1 MNYVQQTLL
10 AKLWIMFI
18 TYEVNMNR
26 RVTSTDKILEVAL
39 LIAKKEGVDK
49 LSIRK
54 LASAC
59 GIAIGSVYN
68 YYPDK
73 DALVTAVAE
82 TFWNNIFSDQDKLYR
97 QGMGFTQFLEW
108 YYSYLYT
115 KMSPY
120 DSSWVKEL
128 EGKIPAEK
136 TIQLFMQILRQD
148 KQINNSIWN
157 MEFQPENFCK
167 YVFTNVMALLQSGE
181 PNCRFFIYLLENLL
195 YEK

>member
-1 MNYVQQTLL
+1 MNKRCT
-10 AKLWIMFI
+10 
-18 TYEVNMNR
+18 T
-26 RVTSTDKILEVAL
+26 TDKILEQAL
-39 LIAKKEGVDK
+39 LIAKKEGIDK

-82 TFWNNIFSDQDKLYR
+82 SFWNNIFSDQEKLYR
-97 QGMGFTQFLEW
+97 TNMCFTRFLEQ
-108 YYSYLYT
+108 YYSYLYA

-120 DSSWVKEL
+120 DRSWVRDL
-128 EGKIPAEK
+128 EGKIPMQETMK
-136 TIQLFMQILRQD
+136 LFQKVLKEDERV
-148 KQINNSIWN
+148 NPSIWN
-157 MEFQPENFCK
+157 MEFLPENFCQ
-167 YVFTNVMALLQSGE
+167 YVFKNIMALLQSGE
-181 PNCRFFIYLLENLL
+181 TNCRFFIYLLDNLL